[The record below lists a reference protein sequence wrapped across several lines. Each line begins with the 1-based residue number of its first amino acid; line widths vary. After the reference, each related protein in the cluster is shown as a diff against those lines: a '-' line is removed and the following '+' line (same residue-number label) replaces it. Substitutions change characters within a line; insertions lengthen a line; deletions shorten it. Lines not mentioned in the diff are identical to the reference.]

1 MEYNVVYYEEIDSTN
16 TQAKRMGKTG
26 AEHGLIVTADKQSAG
41 KGRRGRAWES
51 PAGMNLYFSILLRP
65 EFEPDKAPMLTLVM
79 AYSVAKVIG
88 AQEGL
93 PVGIKWPND
102 LVLEKKKICG
112 ILTEMEL
119 SENQIADVVIGVG
132 INVNTTEFPKEL
144 RDKATSLYLQKGCK
158 VERERLLQQIL
169 EEFGQ
174 QYERFLEIQD
184 LSFLK
189 DAYNQMLINKGK
201 EVLVLEPGHEYQA
214 KALGVNEKGELLVK
228 KNDGSV
234 EAVFAGEVSV
244 RGIYGYV

>member
-16 TQAKRMGKTG
+16 TQAKRMAKTG
-26 AEHGLIVTADKQSAG
+26 ADHGLIVTADKQSAG

-132 INVNTTEFPKEL
+132 INANTTEFPKEL

-158 VERERLLQQIL
+158 VERESLLQQIL

>member
-16 TQAKRMGKTG
+16 TQAKRMAKTG

-158 VERERLLQQIL
+158 VERESLLQQIL
-169 EEFGQ
+169 KEFGQ